1 MPLLLALHSV
11 GAAKISQNGPAYL
24 IFSFRPKACTK
35 LAAQM
40 TGLFNF
46 AKRKETKRGEI
57 QRN

>member
-11 GAAKISQNGPAYL
+11 GAAKISQTGPAYL
-24 IFSFRPKACTK
+24 VFSFRPKACTK

-57 QRN
+57 